1 MAGDA
6 YLMFERNLIGYAGSR
21 PEIIWPNGAR
31 VAISV
36 VVNFEEGAELQVG
49 DGDSASELVGE
60 IISVVPKG
68 QRDLGQEQIFAY
80 GTRVG
85 LWRFLDVLKNTDT
98 PATFYMCGR
107 AVERSP
113 QLARAVS
120 DAGHETAC
128 HGWLWR
134 PNADYTDIDS
144 EKNDLIRAGEAI
156 KAATGQKPVGF
167 FCRGSESSWTRKL
180 LANEGYIYTSNAFD
194 DDLPYHDS
202 SGLIVVP
209 YNLDTNDMKFFHP
222 NGFVRSA
229 EMYEYV
235 CDAVEQLLIEA
246 RAGKSSTLSIGFHLR
261 IGGRPARFRAVTKI
275 LEYLADLDAQI
286 WRARRIDIARHFAA
300 VSQTA

>member
-1 MAGDA
+1 MS
-6 YLMFERNLIGYAGSR
+6 ERNLIGYAGSR

-68 QRDLGQEQIFAY
+68 QRDLGQEE
-80 GTRVG
+80 
-85 LWRFLDVLKNTDT
+85 

-167 FCRGSESSWTRKL
+167 FCRGSESSWTRTL

-246 RAGKSSTLSIGFHLR
+246 REGKSSTLSIGFHLR
-261 IGGRPARFRAVTKI
+261 ICGRPARFRAVTKI

-300 VSQTA
+300 VSQTAKT

>member
-1 MAGDA
+1 MS
-6 YLMFERNLIGYAGSR
+6 ERNLVGYADSK

-31 VAISV
+31 VAVSV

-49 DGDSASELVGE
+49 DGDPTSELVGE
-60 IISVVPKG
+60 VRSVVSKG
-68 QRDLGQEQIFAY
+68 HRDLGQEQIFAY

-85 LWRFLDVLKNTDT
+85 LWRFLEVLKNTDP

-113 QLARAVS
+113 QLARAIS
-120 DAGHETAC
+120 EAGHETAC

-134 PNADYTDIDS
+134 PNADYNEVDI
-144 EKNDLIRAGEAI
+144 ERRDLVRASAAI

-167 FCRGSESSWTRKL
+167 FCRGSESSWTRQL
-180 LANEGYIYTSNAFD
+180 LASEGYFYTSNAFD
-194 DDLPYHDS
+194 DDLPYHDN

-229 EMYEYV
+229 EMVEYV
-235 CDAVEQLLIEA
+235 CDAVEQLMYEA

-261 IGGRPARFRAVTKI
+261 ISGRPARFRAVTKI

-300 VSQTA
+300 VSRTAKP